1 MILYVLI
8 VNGEYPNS
16 YGDYSHVYQTHAT
29 RIISDDYG
37 EDWSAE
43 R

>member
-16 YGDYSHVYQTHAT
+16 YGDYSHVEQARTT

-37 EDWSAE
+37 EERSAE